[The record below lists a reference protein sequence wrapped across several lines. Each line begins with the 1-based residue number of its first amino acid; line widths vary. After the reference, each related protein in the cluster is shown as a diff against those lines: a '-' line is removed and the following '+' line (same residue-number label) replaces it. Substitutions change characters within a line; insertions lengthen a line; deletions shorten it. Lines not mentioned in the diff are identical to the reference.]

1 MITTGTLAILGA
13 VSTPQLQ
20 TRDVEFRVE
29 TPDGHAVENAFI
41 EASRPGPG
49 HASGNTS
56 EDGSVTLNLS
66 SGKTLHVHVSKDGYY
81 ATSGEI
87 WTGGVYK
94 GPAGNMIARE
104 IPDRFIITLKP
115 ILDPVPLKVTRFRG
129 RAPATGE
136 PVGFDMEYGEWV
148 APFGKGKTTDVLFHF
163 TDLRSGPDGFK
174 GTMKLIFPNAGD
186 GIQAFTAARPYS
198 MEFGSNLAPPHKAP
212 EDGYQPTLTR
222 VIEHTPGEPFASL
235 SQPGR
240 NYLFRTRTHLDGGGR
255 IRQACYGWIEGE
267 IEFDPRDPAG
277 PQLQFTA
284 AFNPDPNPRSRSLEP
299 LRQATGRAHKP

>member
-1 MITTGTLAILGA
+1 MKKSIPIMITTGTLAILGA

-115 ILDPVPLKVTRFRG
+115 ILDPVPLKVT
-129 RAPATGE
+129 
-136 PVGFDMEYGEWV
+136 
-148 APFGKGKTTDVLFHF
+148 H
-163 TDLRSGPDGFK
+163 LRSGPDGFK